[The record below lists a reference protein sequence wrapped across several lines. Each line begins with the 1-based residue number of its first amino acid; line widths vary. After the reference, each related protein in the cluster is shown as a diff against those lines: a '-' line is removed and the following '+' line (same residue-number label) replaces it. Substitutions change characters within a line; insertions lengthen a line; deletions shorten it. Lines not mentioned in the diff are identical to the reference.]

1 MLSLDHA
8 SWEGGFMFT
17 CMYALDTVKQSLLTN
32 SIEPALWIFVDKQK
46 DKTSCSSNKINMIK
60 VTIFIWLKFQ

>member
-1 MLSLDHA
+1 
-8 SWEGGFMFT
+8 MFT